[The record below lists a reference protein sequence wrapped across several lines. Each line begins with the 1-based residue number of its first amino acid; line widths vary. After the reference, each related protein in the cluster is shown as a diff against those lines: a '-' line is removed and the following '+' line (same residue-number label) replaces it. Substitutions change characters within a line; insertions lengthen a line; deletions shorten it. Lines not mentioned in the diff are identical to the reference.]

1 MAVDLDKV
9 RGAAERVARSLG
21 MEVFDI
27 EFLMGRQRYLRVYL
41 DRPPDAANPRGGMIS
56 HQDCQN
62 VSEQLSVIL
71 DVEDLVPGPAYTL
84 EVSSPGMDRK
94 LLKPADYER
103 FAGRLAK
110 IWLIE
115 PVDNNKF
122 LEGRLAGCTGG
133 IVRVALPG
141 REVSVPFAAIRKANL
156 VVEF

>member
-21 MEVFDI
+21 MEVWDM
-27 EFLMGRQRYLRVYL
+27 EWLMGRQRFLRVYL
-41 DRPPDAANPRGGMIS
+41 DRPPDADNPRGGVIS
-56 HQDCQN
+56 HEDCKN
-62 VSEQLSVIL
+62 VSDQLSVIL

-115 PVDNNKF
+115 PLNNSKF
-122 LEGRLAGCTGG
+122 LEGRLAGCGDG
-133 IVRVALPG
+133 IVRVALPA